1 VAVVRSALDRH
12 ATPLLLGLIVVVIT
26 MIGALG
32 SSVLQTTLVT
42 MLINLILVVGLYIF
56 VGNSGVFSFGQI
68 GFMAIGAYTAAI
80 LRIPEVTKVALF
92 PTMPDVALGSI
103 TATIVGGLAAALV
116 AFVIAVPLM
125 RLSGLVASL
134 GTFAFLNIVYIVAS
148 NLDQLTGGSTGIA
161 AVPATTTRNTALVWA
176 LLMIAVAWAFQ
187 QTRVCLRLRGSR
199 EDEAAARAVGIGITS
214 ERTWAFI
221 VSAFVTGIAGG
232 LFAQF
237 YGTFNPEAFFVA
249 VTFAIVAM
257 LVVGGVL
264 SLSGAVIGS
273 LFISWLTEGL
283 RHLETG
289 VDLGL
294 FRTPEVRGLQQVAIA
309 IAMLLVLLLR
319 PRGLTG
325 GEELTPARVAS
336 FFRHPP
342 RPAAVVSGAR
352 GGVTRRLA
360 QRRRR
365 RSPIPARGTAPST
378 GPLLEV
384 TNLVVRYGNVV
395 AVHGISLEVGKGEIV
410 GLIGPNGAGKSTTL
424 SAIAGFLAPS
434 AGTIQYE
441 GAILAGEPP
450 EKIVRRGVALV
461 PEGRHI
467 LGTLSVAENLQLG
480 STPLRDRSE
489 VPQRLEEVFERFPV
503 LRRYRDTSASKLS
516 GGEQQQ
522 LAIARAL
529 LSRPRLL
536 LLDEPSLGLAPLMVD
551 LVFDVLAELREA
563 GVTILLVEQNAVG
576 AVELADRTY
585 ILRSGRIVGSGTREE
600 LLATTDFAATYLGIN
615 A

>member
-1 VAVVRSALDRH
+1 MAATLRGLLNRH
-12 ATPLLLGLIVVVIT
+12 STPLILGGIVTVVTLLGSF
-26 MIGALG
+26 G
-32 SSVLQTTLVT
+32 SDVLQAVLVT
-42 MLINLILVVGLYIF
+42 MLINLILTVGLYIF
-56 VGNSGVFSFGQI
+56 VGNSGVFSFGQV

-80 LRIPEVTKVALF
+80 FRIPSITKTTLF
-92 PTMPDVALGSI
+92 PTMPDVALGSVP
-103 TATIVGGLAAALV
+103 ATIVGGLVAA
-116 AFVIAVPLM
+116 VIAFLIAIPLM

-161 AVPATTTRNTALVWA
+161 AIPSTTTRNTALVWA

-199 EDEAAARAVGIGITS
+199 EDEAAARAVGIGITF
-214 ERTWAFI
+214 ERTWAF
-221 VSAFVTGIAGG
+221 VLSAFVNGIAGG

-237 YGTFNPEAFFVA
+237 YGTFNPEAFFVV

-273 LFISWLTEGL
+273 LFISVITELL
-283 RHLETG
+283 RRIETG
-289 VDLGL
+289 YDFGL
-294 FRTPEVRGLQQVAIA
+294 FRLPELRGLQQVAIA
-309 IAMLLVLLLR
+309 LSMLAVLLLR

-325 GEELTPARVAS
+325 GDEVTLPVLRRLVTLR
-336 FFRHPP
+336 RP
-342 RPAAVVSGAR
+342 RPGAILA
-352 GGVTRRLA
+352 GTRRRLP
-360 QRRRR
+360 RRTVKV
-365 RSPIPARGTAPST
+365 SPQATTGGGTDRILSVQD
-378 GPLLEV
+378 V
-384 TNLVVRYGNVV
+384 TLKYGNLA
-395 AVHGISLEVGKGEIV
+395 AVHGVSLEVATGELV

-424 SAIAGFLAPS
+424 SAIAGFITPTVGS
-434 AGTIQYE
+434 IDFE
-441 GAILAGEPP
+441 GASIVGEPP
-450 EKIVRRGVALV
+450 EKIVRRGIALV

-467 LGTLSVAENLQLG
+467 FGTLSVAENLAMGATALG
-480 STPLRDRSE
+480 ERAKVDET
-489 VPQRLEEVFERFPV
+489 LEEVLELFPA
-503 LRRYRDTSASKLS
+503 LRRYYRGSAAKLS

-551 LVFDVLAELREA
+551 IVFDTLAHLRDA
-563 GVTILLVEQNAVG
+563 GTTILLVEQNAV
-576 AVELADRTY
+576 ATVDLADRTY
-585 ILRSGRIVGSGTREE
+585 VLRTGRVVMSGTREE
-600 LLATTDFAATYLGIN
+600 LLAKTDFAAEYLGVH